1 MPDEVDDDQAAALL
15 LQGLTAM
22 ALVRDCARIEPG
34 ETIVVEA
41 AAGGTGSL
49 SVQLAK
55 AAGAKVIG
63 LASSEE
69 KRALVERLGADATV
83 DSRSEDLGA
92 AIREANDGER
102 VDAVLHMSGGEAF
115 DAELGVLAPL
125 GRMVVFGI
133 ASREQRDVSTAALLR
148 GSKAVIGFW
157 LVHLLA
163 RRELV
168 APMIGELLGAVAAGE
183 LEVTVGERLSALRG
197 RARARRP
204 DRPPHHRQAP
214 LWTRAESEPRFK
226 DLGLAP
232 EIQQAIDELGFD
244 EPTPIQEQAIP
255 ELLGGHDVIG
265 QAQTGTGKTAAFG
278 LPLLQYLDPDN
289 DEVQAVV
296 LTPTRELCI
305 QVTQALRAY
314 AEHLDVEIVAVF
326 GGAPIKSQQAQLRA
340 GAHVVV
346 ATVGRMMDLMSRR
359 SLVLTAA
366 RYVVLDE
373 ADEMLDLGFIED
385 VEKILRMCPS
395 GRQTALFSAT
405 MPPPVKRLA
414 ESYMYDPTTIS
425 ITPKTLTVDAIAQA
439 FVEVPA
445 KEKAA
450 RLVELLK
457 TEEPEQAII
466 FCRTKI
472 GASKLEKTLKD
483 KGLDVKALHGDLSQ
497 GVRDGVMIAFKDHR
511 VRLLVATDIA
521 ARGLD
526 IEHVTHVINYDVPA
540 SSEVYVH
547 RIGRTGRVGRT
558 GRAITLVTP
567 AQRDEI
573 DRIERDVKTT
583 IGEWESPEE
592 RLEHAPRPRRRE
604 RRIPRSPARAEELRS
619 LRRPRGRG
627 DDPRPERGPRT
638 RSRGDRRCGSRQ
650 ALRQPRRAQRHHGG
664 GPALGAARGRRPARG
679 GDPRRPRPAPL
690 LLRRGRP
697 RVKPSAAVEFLDGT
711 KLKGKEIRLEIAK
724 S

>member
-1 MPDEVDDDQAAALL
+1 M
-15 LQGLTAM
+15 
-22 ALVRDCARIEPG
+22 
-34 ETIVVEA
+34 
-41 AAGGTGSL
+41 
-49 SVQLAK
+49 
-55 AAGAKVIG
+55 
-63 LASSEE
+63 
-69 KRALVERLGADATV
+69 
-83 DSRSEDLGA
+83 
-92 AIREANDGER
+92 
-102 VDAVLHMSGGEAF
+102 
-115 DAELGVLAPL
+115 
-125 GRMVVFGI
+125 
-133 ASREQRDVSTAALLR
+133 
-148 GSKAVIGFW
+148 
-157 LVHLLA
+157 
-163 RRELV
+163 
-168 APMIGELLGAVAAGE
+168 
-183 LEVTVGERLSALRG
+183 
-197 RARARRP
+197 
-204 DRPPHHRQAP
+204 
-214 LWTRAESEPRFK
+214 
-226 DLGLAP
+226 
-232 EIQQAIDELGFD
+232 
-244 EPTPIQEQAIP
+244 
-255 ELLGGHDVIG
+255 IG

-326 GGAPIKSQQAQLRA
+326 GGAPIRSQQAQLRA
-340 GAHVVV
+340 GAQVVV

-405 MPPPVKRLA
+405 MPPPVQRLA
-414 ESYMYDPTTIS
+414 EGYMYDPTTIR

-472 GASKLEKTLKD
+472 GASRLEKTLKD

-526 IEHVTHVINYDVPA
+526 IEHVTHVINYDVPD

-558 GRAITLVTP
+558 GRAITFVTP

-573 DRIERDVKTT
+573 DRIERDVKTS

-604 RRIPRSPARAEELRS
+604 RRNAARSPATKTAPAAQ
-619 LRRPRGRG
+619 RRPPRATPSSSSTAASAAGSTRRTCAGRCA
-627 DDPRPERGPRT
+627 RA
-638 RSRGDRRCGSRQ
+638 RSS
-650 ALRQPRRAQRHHGG
+650 PRR
-664 GPALGAARGRRPARG
+664 RRPSV
-679 GDPRRPRPAPL
+679 
-690 LLRRGRP
+690 
-697 RVKPSAAVEFLDGT
+697 RVLHRFSFVEVNADQAERAVEFLDGT

-724 S
+724 QSARRSRRTAARSRSAWSRSR

>member
-1 MPDEVDDDQAAALL
+1 V
-15 LQGLTAM
+15 
-22 ALVRDCARIEPG
+22 
-34 ETIVVEA
+34 
-41 AAGGTGSL
+41 
-49 SVQLAK
+49 
-55 AAGAKVIG
+55 
-63 LASSEE
+63 
-69 KRALVERLGADATV
+69 
-83 DSRSEDLGA
+83 
-92 AIREANDGER
+92 
-102 VDAVLHMSGGEAF
+102 SG
-115 DAELGVLAPL
+115 
-125 GRMVVFGI
+125 
-133 ASREQRDVSTAALLR
+133 
-148 GSKAVIGFW
+148 
-157 LVHLLA
+157 
-163 RRELV
+163 
-168 APMIGELLGAVAAGE
+168 
-183 LEVTVGERLSALRG
+183 
-197 RARARRP
+197 
-204 DRPPHHRQAP
+204 
-214 LWTRAESEPRFK
+214 FK
-226 DLGLAP
+226 ELGLAP
-232 EIQQAIDELGFD
+232 EIQQALDELGYQ
-244 EPTPIQEQAIP
+244 EPSPIQEKAIP
-255 ELLGGHDVIG
+255 ELLAGHDVIG

-278 LPLLQYLDPDN
+278 LPLLQYVDPSV

-314 AEHLDVEIVAVF
+314 AEHVDVEIVAVF

-366 RYVVLDE
+366 RYIVLDE

-414 ESYMYDPTTIS
+414 ESYMYDPSTIK
-425 ITPKTLTVDAIAQA
+425 ITPKKLTVDAIAQA

-445 KEKAA
+445 NEKAP

-483 KGLDVKALHGDLSQ
+483 KGLDVKALHGDMSQ
-497 GVRDGVMIAFKDHR
+497 GSRDGVMIAFKDHR

-558 GRAITLVTP
+558 GRAITFVTP

-573 DRIERDVKTT
+573 QRIERDVKTT

-592 RLEHAPRPRRRE
+592 RMEHAPRPRRRE
-604 RRIPRSPARAEELRS
+604 RARPRENGGEEAKAVGAEEGEGKGVKLFVNRGERSGITEEDLRW
-619 LRRPRGRG
+619 
-627 DDPRPERGPRT
+627 
-638 RSRGDRRCGSRQ
+638 
-650 ALRQPRRAQRHHGG
+650 ALREGAVLSDEAIHDVRVLHRFSFVEVDPAQADRT
-664 GPALGAARGRRPARG
+664 
-679 GDPRRPRPAPL
+679 
-690 LLRRGRP
+690 
-697 RVKPSAAVEFLDGT
+697 VEFLDGT
-711 KLKGKEIRLEIAK
+711 KLKGKEIRLEIAN

>member
-1 MPDEVDDDQAAALL
+1 M
-15 LQGLTAM
+15 T
-22 ALVRDCARIEPG
+22 
-34 ETIVVEA
+34 T
-41 AAGGTGSL
+41 
-49 SVQLAK
+49 
-55 AAGAKVIG
+55 
-63 LASSEE
+63 
-69 KRALVERLGADATV
+69 
-83 DSRSEDLGA
+83 
-92 AIREANDGER
+92 
-102 VDAVLHMSGGEAF
+102 
-115 DAELGVLAPL
+115 
-125 GRMVVFGI
+125 
-133 ASREQRDVSTAALLR
+133 
-148 GSKAVIGFW
+148 
-157 LVHLLA
+157 
-163 RRELV
+163 
-168 APMIGELLGAVAAGE
+168 
-183 LEVTVGERLSALRG
+183 
-197 RARARRP
+197 
-204 DRPPHHRQAP
+204 
-214 LWTRAESEPRFK
+214 FK
-226 DLGLAP
+226 DLGLS
-232 EIQQAIDELGFD
+232 
-244 EPTPIQEQAIP
+244 EPVLEALRDVGYESPSPIQEQAIP
-255 ELLGGHDVIG
+255 ELLQGHDVIG

-305 QVTQALRAY
+305 QVTQALRSY
-314 AEHLDVEIVAVF
+314 AEHLDIEIVAVF
-326 GGAPIKSQQAQLRA
+326 GGAPIRSQQSQLRS

-366 RYVVLDE
+366 RFVVLDE

-405 MPPPVKRLA
+405 MPPPIKKLA
-414 ESYMYDPTTIS
+414 EGYMYDPTTIR

-445 KEKAA
+445 KDKAA

-466 FCRTKI
+466 FTRTKI
-472 GASKLEKTLKD
+472 GASRLERTLKD

-511 VRLLVATDIA
+511 VKLLVATDIA

-526 IEHVTHVINYDVPA
+526 IEHVTHVINFDVPN

-558 GRAITLVTP
+558 GRAITFVTP
-567 AQRDEI
+567 AERDEI
-573 DRIERDVKTT
+573 GRIERDVKTS

-592 RLEHAPRPRRRE
+592 RLEHAPRPRRRDRSE
-604 RRIPRSPARAEELRS
+604 RRQRTERAEPATS
-619 LRRPRGRG
+619 AG
-627 DDPRPERGPRT
+627 DDNGVGEDEAGKRETVKLFVNRGERSGIDEEDLRW
-638 RSRGDRRCGSRQ
+638 
-650 ALRQPRRAQRHHGG
+650 ALRE
-664 GPALGAARGRRPARG
+664 GAVLPDEAVHDVRVLHRFSFVEV
-679 GDPRRPRPAPL
+679 DPDQAERT
-690 LLRRGRP
+690 
-697 RVKPSAAVEFLDGT
+697 VEFLDGT

>member
-1 MPDEVDDDQAAALL
+1 V
-15 LQGLTAM
+15 TA
-22 ALVRDCARIEPG
+22 
-34 ETIVVEA
+34 
-41 AAGGTGSL
+41 
-49 SVQLAK
+49 
-55 AAGAKVIG
+55 
-63 LASSEE
+63 
-69 KRALVERLGADATV
+69 
-83 DSRSEDLGA
+83 
-92 AIREANDGER
+92 
-102 VDAVLHMSGGEAF
+102 
-115 DAELGVLAPL
+115 
-125 GRMVVFGI
+125 
-133 ASREQRDVSTAALLR
+133 
-148 GSKAVIGFW
+148 
-157 LVHLLA
+157 
-163 RRELV
+163 
-168 APMIGELLGAVAAGE
+168 
-183 LEVTVGERLSALRG
+183 
-197 RARARRP
+197 
-204 DRPPHHRQAP
+204 
-214 LWTRAESEPRFK
+214 FK
-226 DLGLAP
+226 ELGLAP
-232 EIQQAIDELGFD
+232 EIQQALDELGYT
-244 EPTPIQEQAIP
+244 EPSPIQEQAIP
-255 ELLGGHDVIG
+255 ELLAGHDVIG

-278 LPLLQYLDPDN
+278 LPLLQYIDPSD

-340 GAHVVV
+340 GAHIVV

-366 RYVVLDE
+366 RYIVLDE

-414 ESYMYDPTTIS
+414 ESYMYDPKTIK
-425 ITPKTLTVDAIAQA
+425 ITPKKLTVDAIAQA
-439 FVEVPA
+439 FVEVA
-445 KEKAA
+445 ANEKAA

-457 TEEPEQAII
+457 IEEPEQAII

-483 KGLDVKALHGDLSQ
+483 KGLDVKALHGDMSQ
-497 GVRDGVMIAFKDHR
+497 GSRDGVMIAFKDHR

-558 GRAITLVTP
+558 GRAITFVTP
-567 AQRDEI
+567 AQREEI
-573 DRIERDVKTT
+573 GRIERDVKTS
-583 IGEWESPEE
+583 IGEWETPEE
-592 RLEHAPRPRRRE
+592 RMEHAPRPRRRE
-604 RRIPRSPARAEELRS
+604 RAKVVEGAGDAEPSASEEAEAAAEKVEAPAGEKARNGEPVKLFVNRGERSGIAEEDLRW
-619 LRRPRGRG
+619 
-627 DDPRPERGPRT
+627 
-638 RSRGDRRCGSRQ
+638 
-650 ALRQPRRAQRHHGG
+650 ALRE
-664 GPALGAARGRRPARG
+664 GAVLPEEAIH
-679 GDPRRPRPAPL
+679 DV
-690 LLRRGRP
+690 
-697 RVKPSAAVEFLDGT
+697 RVLHRFSFVEVDSDQADRTVEFLDGT

>member
-1 MPDEVDDDQAAALL
+1 
-15 LQGLTAM
+15 
-22 ALVRDCARIEPG
+22 
-34 ETIVVEA
+34 
-41 AAGGTGSL
+41 
-49 SVQLAK
+49 
-55 AAGAKVIG
+55 VI
-63 LASSEE
+63 SF
-69 KRALVERLGADATV
+69 K
-83 DSRSEDLGA
+83 
-92 AIREANDGER
+92 
-102 VDAVLHMSGGEAF
+102 
-115 DAELGVLAPL
+115 ELG
-125 GRMVVFGI
+125 
-133 ASREQRDVSTAALLR
+133 
-148 GSKAVIGFW
+148 
-157 LVHLLA
+157 
-163 RRELV
+163 
-168 APMIGELLGAVAAGE
+168 
-183 LEVTVGERLSALRG
+183 LS
-197 RARARRP
+197 P
-204 DRPPHHRQAP
+204 Q
-214 LWTRAESEPRFK
+214 
-226 DLGLAP
+226 
-232 EIQQAIDELGFD
+232 IQQALDELGFED
-244 EPTPIQEQAIP
+244 PTPIQDQAIP

-305 QVTQALRAY
+305 QVTQALRSY

-326 GGAPIKSQQAQLRA
+326 GGAPIKSQQAQLRS

-439 FVEVPA
+439 YVEVGA

-450 RLVELLK
+450 KLVDLLK
-457 TEEPEQAII
+457 IEEPEQAII

-472 GASKLEKTLKD
+472 GADRLEKTLKN
-483 KGLDVKALHGDLSQ
+483 KGLDVKALHGDMSQ
-497 GVRDGVMIAFKDHR
+497 GSRDGVMIAFKDHR

-558 GRAITLVTP
+558 GRAITFVTP

-573 DRIERDVKTT
+573 SRIERDVKTT
-583 IGEWESPEE
+583 IGEWETPEE

-604 RRIPRSPARAEELRS
+604 R
-619 LRRPRGRG
+619 
-627 DDPRPERGPRT
+627 PERSKAGEESEAKPAADRDAAKPDAVET
-638 RSRGDRRCGSRQ
+638 DADKADSGKATKLFVNRGERSGISEEDLRW
-650 ALRQPRRAQRHHGG
+650 ALRE
-664 GPALGAARGRRPARG
+664 GAVLPEEAIHDVHVLHRFSFVHV
-679 GDPRRPRPAPL
+679 DPDVAERT
-690 LLRRGRP
+690 
-697 RVKPSAAVEFLDGT
+697 VEYLDGT
-711 KLKGKEIRLEIAK
+711 KVKGKEIRLEVAK

>member
-1 MPDEVDDDQAAALL
+1 
-15 LQGLTAM
+15 
-22 ALVRDCARIEPG
+22 
-34 ETIVVEA
+34 
-41 AAGGTGSL
+41 
-49 SVQLAK
+49 
-55 AAGAKVIG
+55 VI
-63 LASSEE
+63 
-69 KRALVERLGADATV
+69 
-83 DSRSEDLGA
+83 
-92 AIREANDGER
+92 
-102 VDAVLHMSGGEAF
+102 
-115 DAELGVLAPL
+115 P
-125 GRMVVFGI
+125 
-133 ASREQRDVSTAALLR
+133 
-148 GSKAVIGFW
+148 
-157 LVHLLA
+157 
-163 RRELV
+163 
-168 APMIGELLGAVAAGE
+168 
-183 LEVTVGERLSALRG
+183 
-197 RARARRP
+197 
-204 DRPPHHRQAP
+204 
-214 LWTRAESEPRFK
+214 FK

-232 EIQQAIDELGFD
+232 EIQQALDELGYE
-244 EPTPIQEQAIP
+244 EPSPIQEKAIP
-255 ELLGGHDVIG
+255 ELLAGHDVIG

-278 LPLLQYLDPDN
+278 LPLLQYVDPAV

-326 GGAPIKSQQAQLRA
+326 GGAPIRSQQAQLRA

-405 MPPPVKRLA
+405 MPPPIKRLA
-414 ESYMYDPTTIS
+414 ESQMYDPTTIK

-450 RLVELLK
+450 RLVELLRA
-457 TEEPEQAII
+457 EEPEQAII

-472 GASKLEKTLKD
+472 GASRLERALKD
-483 KGLDVKALHGDLSQ
+483 KGLDVKALHGDMSQ
-497 GVRDGVMIAFKDHR
+497 GSRDGVMIAFKDHR

-526 IEHVTHVINYDVPA
+526 IEHVTHVINYDVPN

-567 AQRDEI
+567 AERKEI
-573 DRIERDVKTT
+573 ARIERDVKTT

-592 RLEHAPRPRRRE
+592 RLEHAPPPRRRRE
-604 RRIPRSPARAEELRS
+604 RERKSEEPAAAANGERPPARAPVAKGSGDAVKLFVNLGERSGISEEDLRW
-619 LRRPRGRG
+619 
-627 DDPRPERGPRT
+627 
-638 RSRGDRRCGSRQ
+638 
-650 ALRQPRRAQRHHGG
+650 ALRE
-664 GPALGAARGRRPARG
+664 GAVLPDEAIHDVHVLHRFSFVHVDSQVADRT
-679 GDPRRPRPAPL
+679 
-690 LLRRGRP
+690 
-697 RVKPSAAVEFLDGT
+697 VEFLDGT
-711 KLKGKEIRLEIAK
+711 KLQGKEIRLEIAK